1 MQENLKNV
9 FSKTNSLNQKL
20 KELINNLQNEIKNNN
35 NKKKEYSKKLIDI
48 NKEIKSEKDQKKFI
62 NEDMKNLENVITAKI
77 NKLSEYKKLK
87 RGKNTVERSKKE
99 LFLYKSSEDLI
110 NIKQKQLKNVSK
122 LNTILDKDISKINFG
137 LKKGYYIDQEIQE
150 EHPEIKTKSEELNF
164 IFNKLSTDISIIK
177 NEIQVLKNV
186 KDSHNN
192 CAKKISKLNKEL
204 EILKERT
211 KMNICYSEIKA
222 KNKEMNELKRK
233 QIVANKAFD
242 NTKFKFLMNQNNRY
256 KNNRTISQNKNNNN
270 QKIEGKLI
278 KYNNKFF
285 LTGEK
290 GMNKN
295 KKHNNESLLSEEL
308 NNITNNITN
317 IQENNEDLSESK
329 YKFLLQTKIEERNVQ
344 KRKSNQELK
353 ELNEEKNKK
362 EAELKE
368 KETKR
373 GSVQK
378 SNYDLQNLKK
388 INEAKIKKYKK
399 QLNELKNE
407 LKEYDTQIANKEQA
421 FQELKD
427 IVDSVINMQNL
438 RV

>member
-1 MQENLKNV
+1 
-9 FSKTNSLNQKL
+9 
-20 KELINNLQNEIKNNN
+20 
-35 NKKKEYSKKLIDI
+35 
-48 NKEIKSEKDQKKFI
+48 
-62 NEDMKNLENVITAKI
+62 
-77 NKLSEYKKLK
+77 
-87 RGKNTVERSKKE
+87 
-99 LFLYKSSEDLI
+99 
-110 NIKQKQLKNVSK
+110 
-122 LNTILDKDISKINFG
+122 
-137 LKKGYYIDQEIQE
+137 
-150 EHPEIKTKSEELNF
+150 
-164 IFNKLSTDISIIK
+164 
-177 NEIQVLKNV
+177 
-186 KDSHNN
+186 
-192 CAKKISKLNKEL
+192 
-204 EILKERT
+204 
-211 KMNICYSEIKA
+211 MNICYSEIKA

-270 QKIEGKLI
+270 KKIEGKLI